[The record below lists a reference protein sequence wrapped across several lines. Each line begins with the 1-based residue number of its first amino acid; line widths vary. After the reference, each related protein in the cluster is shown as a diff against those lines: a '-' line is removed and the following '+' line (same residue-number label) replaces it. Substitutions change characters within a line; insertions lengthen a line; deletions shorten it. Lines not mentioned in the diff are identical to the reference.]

1 MKQQFL
7 EAGRIVRTHGV
18 RGELVLEPWA
28 DSPEFLTGIRQ
39 FSLDP
44 AGQRTVE
51 VLASR
56 IHKGRLLLR
65 LRGVDTVEQ
74 GDALRGKVLYLD
86 RDGVRLEEG
95 RFFLQDLLG
104 CSVVDGVTGQVYGVL
119 EEVLSTPAND
129 VYRIKNGEREFLFPA
144 VEHMI
149 KGTDLEAGVIEVL
162 PIPGIFDNEGE
173 EA

>member
-18 RGELVLEPWA
+18 RGELCFEPWA
-28 DSPEFLTGIRQ
+28 DSPEFLADIRT
-39 FSLDP
+39 FYLDREGKQP
-44 AGQRTVE
+44 VE
-51 VLASR
+51 CLAAR
-56 IHKGRLLLR
+56 EHKGRLLLR
-65 LRGVDTVEQ
+65 LRGVDSIEQ
-74 GDALRGKVLYLD
+74 GDALRGRVLYLD
-86 RDGVRLEEG
+86 RNAVQLEEG

-119 EEVLSTPAND
+119 EEILNTPAND
-129 VYRIKNGEREFLFPA
+129 VYRVKNGEREFLFPA

-149 KGTDLEAGVIEVL
+149 KRTDPEAGVIEVL
-162 PIPGIFDNEGE
+162 PIPGIFDSEGE